1 VDTSVAL
8 GFRDLTRRTRPAS
21 AALVLTALVAAA
33 GCAGDRG
40 ADESESAE
48 GETSET
54 ATVETVSASPTEAQ
68 PRTFEALMEDPC
80 AAIDDEEAALLGLH
94 PGPDEPHASSESPG
108 CSWDT
113 SAISLSFS
121 LYPVTDAATQ
131 AAEWEGG
138 RTTQIDVGGRE
149 AIQSEFQAIC
159 IVNVAVD
166 ADRSIQVFAIG
177 EYTIQEELCPASVGL
192 AEAVLEDLE

>member
-1 VDTSVAL
+1 VDSSVAL
-8 GFRDLTRRTRPAS
+8 GFRDLIRRAGLAS
-21 AALVLTALVAAA
+21 APLLLVAVA

-40 ADESESAE
+40 ADEGESAE
-48 GETSET
+48 AETSET
-54 ATVETVSASPTEAQ
+54 ETLETVSASPTEAQ
-68 PRTFEALMEDPC
+68 TQTFELLMEDPC
-80 AAIDDEEAALLGLH
+80 GAIDDEEAELLGVH
-94 PGPDEPHASSESPG
+94 PGPDEPHASTETPG

-121 LYPVTDAATQ
+121 LHPSTDAATQ
-131 AAEWEGG
+131 AVEWEGG
-138 RTTQIDVGGRE
+138 RTTQIDVDDRE

-159 IVNVAVD
+159 IINVAVD
-166 ADRSIQVFAIG
+166 ADRSFQVLAIG

>member
-1 VDTSVAL
+1 VDTSIAL
-8 GFRDLTRRTRPAS
+8 GFRDLTRRTGLAS
-21 AALVLTALVAAA
+21 AALLLLALVAAA
-33 GCAGDRG
+33 GCTGDRG
-40 ADESESAE
+40 ADESESAAA
-48 GETSET
+48 ETSE
-54 ATVETVSASPTEAQ
+54 AETVETVSASPTEAQ
-68 PRTFEALMEDPC
+68 PQTFEALMEDPC
-80 AAIDDEEAALLGLH
+80 AAIDDEEAELLGLH
-94 PGPDEPHASSESPG
+94 PGPDERHASSEAPG

-121 LYPVTDAATQ
+121 LYPATDAATQ

-138 RTTQIDVGGRE
+138 RTTTIDVGGSE

-166 ADRSIQVFAIG
+166 ADRSFQVFAIG